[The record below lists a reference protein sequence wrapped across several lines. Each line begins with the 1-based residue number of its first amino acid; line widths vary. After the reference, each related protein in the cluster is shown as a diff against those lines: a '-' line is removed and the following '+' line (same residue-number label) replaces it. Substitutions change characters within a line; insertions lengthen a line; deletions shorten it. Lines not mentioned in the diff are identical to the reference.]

1 MFAPTQMLKRQ
12 FAPGRRNV
20 VAVRRAM
27 AISNKMALVPCG
39 DGDTQHLGDSV
50 PDQQAPKIDLAEG
63 LFEVGRMQPA
73 DIVIPIPSVSGRH
86 AMIRVDD
93 SRITLTDLRSTNGTF
108 IDGQELE
115 PMQAYEVV
123 PGTQIIFGDEH
134 LAMYE
139 VRLEDDPPAAEEA
152 PAASSGSESM

>member
-1 MFAPTQMLKRQ
+1 MFTASHSLKRQ
-12 FAPGRRNV
+12 FASGRRHV
-20 VAVRRAM
+20 VGVRRAM
-27 AISNKMALVPCG
+27 AITNKMALVPCG
-39 DGDTQHLGDSV
+39 DGDTQHLGDTM
-50 PDQQAPKIDLAEG
+50 PEQEAPKIELAEG

-123 PGTQIIFGDEH
+123 PGSQVIFGDEH

-139 VRLEDDPPAAEEA
+139 VRLEDDPPAAA
-152 PAASSGSESM
+152 DTPASSGSESA